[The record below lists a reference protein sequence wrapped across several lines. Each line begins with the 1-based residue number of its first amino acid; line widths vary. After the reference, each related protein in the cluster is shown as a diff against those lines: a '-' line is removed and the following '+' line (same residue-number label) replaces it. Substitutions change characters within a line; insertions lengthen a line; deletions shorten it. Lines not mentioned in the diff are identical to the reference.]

1 MVCTTGTDRLF
12 VHAGLKMSL
21 NCSKTQEIFA
31 IKHMIC
37 TNAQK
42 NHYSLAVSNIVNW
55 TKKP

>member
-1 MVCTTGTDRLF
+1 MVCTIGTGRLF
-12 VHAGLKMSL
+12 VHAGLKKSL
-21 NCSKTQEIFA
+21 NCSKTQGICA

-37 TNAQK
+37 TNTQK